1 MTTVRSA
8 SPRLRFRFFSLW
20 LGLVVCATL
29 LTSELHAQ
37 EEIPQRKVAEPQAVM
52 APNPV
57 TLQWQSLPA
66 TVRDADW
73 RQKRWSRRN
82 QRKRR
87 IGRKTPSRVYR
98 DRIDNRSARSRRSF
112 RDERGRARRMGRWT
126 VPYSAERRYNRRG
139 TYRYYIFGGID
150 PGLPYGSYRMH
161 LTGGYTTVCVRLCDG
176 YFFPISFS
184 TNQSRLMADHAVCQ
198 NSCQAPSK
206 LFVHA
211 TGTDIDQA
219 YDLMGKRYTSLPNAY
234 LYRKEYLSDCRC
246 KADPWTKEAKAVH
259 ERYAALADDP
269 KAAAAAARTYRPS
282 AGNVNVYRGT
292 RAAQPERRRVN
303 RSSRRVIR
311 FGRRDQQ
318 RVRSSRPRRPV
329 FRSAREPFWSW

>member
-8 SPRLRFRFFSLW
+8 SPRLRLRSFCGW
-20 LGLVVCATL
+20 LVSVVCATL

-37 EEIPQRKVAEPQAVM
+37 EEILQRKVGEPETVM

-66 TVRDADW
+66 TVHDADW
-73 RQKRWSRRN
+73 SHRSRSLRNKR
-82 QRKRR
+82 KR
-87 IGRKTPSRVYR
+87 IGRRTPGRVYR
-98 DRIDNRSARSRRSF
+98 DRIDNHNYRSRRSF
-112 RDERGRARRMGRWT
+112 RNERGRARRMGRRT
-126 VPYSAERRYNRRG
+126 VPNSAERRYRRNG

-150 PGLPYGSYRMH
+150 PGLPYGSYRMQ

-184 TNQSRLMADHAVCQ
+184 TDRSRLMADHAVCQ
-198 NSCQAPSK
+198 NRCQAPSK

-219 YDLMGKRYTSLPNAY
+219 YDLTGKRYTSLPNAF
-234 LYRKEYLSDCRC
+234 LYRKEYLSNCRC

-269 KAAAAAARTYRPS
+269 KAAAAAARNYTPS
-282 AGNVNVYRGT
+282 ARNLYGN
-292 RAAQPERRRVN
+292 RRV
-303 RSSRRVIR
+303 RTHQPRRHIVNGYYGR
-311 FGRRDQQ
+311 VGKYGRRSQQ
-318 RVRSSRPRRPV
+318 RTRPLRPRRPV
-329 FRSAREPFWSW
+329 FRPARKPFWSW